1 MFDINKKLKEG
12 NMKTQTHFIYRNK
25 DGNLACIFYLR
36 QDPDMYFDITSETL
50 YLVFSSVAEKELRE
64 FLDEL
69 ANGDDRELAE
79 VIKEVQPHLSNE
91 EVREALK
98 NPIVV
103 ALLREIRTLKS
114 KDYCD
119 ELMDEAMEYK
129 ARNHVRKPL
138 SEDIQN

>member
-1 MFDINKKLKEG
+1 
-12 NMKTQTHFIYRNK
+12 
-25 DGNLACIFYLR
+25 
-36 QDPDMYFDITSETL
+36 MYFDITSETL

-91 EVREALK
+91 EVREALR

-103 ALLREIRTLKS
+103 ALLREIRILKS

-119 ELMDEAMEYK
+119 ELMDEEMEYK
-129 ARNHVRKPL
+129 ARNHVGKPL
-138 SEDIQN
+138 NEDIEN